1 MKSFLAVIALFA
13 CVTVTSAQTNPTVDQ
28 LKKVY
33 MENVSWPDAG
43 ELSYDAGE
51 RLLSVKNY
59 RIPVSKNTLVRTDKN
74 SVHFAMQQGTAVT
87 DANDP
92 SWRRA
97 EFIIPFSDKKSAA
110 EFVKRF
116 NELITED

>member
-1 MKSFLAVIALFA
+1 MKSFIAVIILFA
-13 CVTVTSAQTNPTVDQ
+13 CITVTSAQADATVEQ

-33 MENVSWPDAG
+33 TENVSWTDAG
-43 ELSYDAGE
+43 DLSYDANTKV
-51 RLLSVKNY
+51 LSVKNY

-87 DANDP
+87 DVNDP

>member
-13 CVTVTSAQTNPTVDQ
+13 CVTVTSAQTNPTVEQ
-28 LKKVY
+28 LKKIY

-43 ELSYDAGE
+43 DLSYDAE
-51 RLLSVKNY
+51 QKIVAVKNY
-59 RIPVSKNTLVRTDKN
+59 RIPVSGNTLVRTDKN

-87 DANDP
+87 DVNDS

-110 EFVKRF
+110 EFVKYF
-116 NELITED
+116 NNLVDAN

>member
-13 CVTVTSAQTNPTVDQ
+13 CVTVTSAQTNPTVEQ
-28 LKKVY
+28 LKKIY
-33 MENVSWPDAG
+33 IENVSWPDAG
-43 ELSYDAGE
+43 DLSYDAE
-51 RLLSVKNY
+51 QKIVAVKNY

-87 DANDP
+87 DVNDS

-110 EFVKRF
+110 EFTKYF
-116 NELITED
+116 NNLVDAN